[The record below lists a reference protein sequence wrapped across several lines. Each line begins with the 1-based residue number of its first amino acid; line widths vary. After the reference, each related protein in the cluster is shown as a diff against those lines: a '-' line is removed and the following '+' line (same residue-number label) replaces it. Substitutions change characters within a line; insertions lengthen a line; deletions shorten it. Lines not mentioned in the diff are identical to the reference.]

1 MSTLRHNTK
10 IFQPCPAARATIAL
24 LAAIA
29 ATLPLH
35 TSAQD
40 YPTKPIRLV
49 VPYAP
54 GGGTDLLMRPVAQR
68 LAQIVGQPVVV
79 DNRGGATGIIGAD
92 AVAKAQPDGYTLL
105 AVVASH
111 YLQPFVSKHVPYDA
125 VDDFV
130 PVTQVAKSPNMIVL
144 HPAVP
149 AQNVSELV
157 AHAKKQ
163 AGSVSFVTAGTL
175 SSQHMSAL
183 LLTRMSGARFEHVA
197 YKGGGPA
204 LIDLLAGQVTM
215 GVLVMG
221 TVMPQIKA
229 GKLRPIAV
237 VERARAAGLPE
248 VPTVGESLPGYA
260 MPDIWTGF
268 LAPRGTPA
276 AVVNRLYPRVQQA
289 LQSAEVRERLE
300 ASGYELLPGVSPQRL
315 AAIIR
320 ESVATYRKVAA
331 DAGIKPQ

>member
-1 MSTLRHNTK
+1 MFR
-10 IFQPCPAARATIAL
+10 PGPAFFGTIAVIT
-24 LAAIA
+24 AITI
-29 ATLPLH
+29 TLPLPLH
-35 TSAQD
+35 ATAQD

-68 LAQIVGQPVVV
+68 LGQILGHPVVV

-92 AVAKAQPDGYTLL
+92 AVAKAPPDGYTIL

-111 YLQPFVSKHVPYDA
+111 YLQRFVTKNEPYDA
-125 VDDFV
+125 VNDFV
-130 PVTQVAKSPNMIVL
+130 PVTQIAKSPNMIVL
-144 HPAVP
+144 HPSVP
-149 AQNVSELV
+149 AQNVTELV
-157 AHAKKQ
+157 AYAKKQ
-163 AGSVSFVTAGTL
+163 AGGLSFVTAGTL
-175 SSQHMSAL
+175 SSQHMSVL
-183 LLTRMSGARFEHVA
+183 LLTRMTGAQFEHVA

-204 LIDLLAGQVTM
+204 LIDLLAGQVPM

-237 VERARAAGLPE
+237 LERARAAWLPD
-248 VPTVGESLPGYA
+248 VPTIGESVPGYA

-276 AVVNRLYPRVQQA
+276 AVVNRLYRPVQQA

-300 ASGYELLPGVSPQRL
+300 AGGYELLPGTSPERL

-320 ESVATYRKVAA
+320 ESVAIYRKVAA
-331 DAGIKPQ
+331 DAGVKPQ